1 MIRVGDGVY
10 HTVGIDGV
18 LRALGL
24 GARPGCILCN
34 SIYHC
39 TMNIE
44 T

>member
-1 MIRVGDGVY
+1 MD
-10 HTVGIDGV
+10 
-18 LRALGL
+18 LKALAL

-34 SIYHC
+34 SIYHG